1 MSLSESMHFY
11 VTGIKPEGDSRSL
24 FLVHLEVNPQNR
36 QGRTLGALC
45 YQFQSIRI
53 ADENRGNLCKMAMT
67 IIFHDNAWSATRNI
81 VIYDN

>member
-1 MSLSESMHFY
+1 MFLSESRHFY
-11 VTGIKPEGDSRSL
+11 VAGIKPEGDSGSL
-24 FLVHLEVNPQNR
+24 SLVHLEVNPQNW

-67 IIFHDNAWSATRNI
+67 IIFHDNAWSATRS
-81 VIYDN
+81 VVVYDN